1 MTPND
6 KLFMLLSEK
15 GKKSK
20 DLAEYL
26 DVKPAVI
33 SAWKTRGTDPP
44 SNMLVNI
51 CKFFDISL
59 NDFFDIKESNA
70 HSFTDDELNIIKYF
84 RKCNEKEKKLLS
96 TLCEL
101 DKE

>member
-44 SNMLVNI
+44 SSMLVNI

-59 NDFFDIKESNA
+59 NEFFDIKENNTN
-70 HSFTDDELNIIKYF
+70 SFTDDELNIINYF
-84 RKCNEKEKKLLS
+84 RKCNDKEKKLLS

-101 DKE
+101 DNK